1 MDSNDLSPLAGGTL
15 PDPKGR
21 SYLLD
26 TNVLLHDAAC
36 LDAFAAHLPRGMDR
50 GVADNRIL
58 ATALALQSKGSEVI
72 FVSKDIN
79 ARVRAPRWS

>member
-1 MDSNDLSPLAGGTL
+1 
-15 PDPKGR
+15 
-21 SYLLD
+21 
-26 TNVLLHDAAC
+26 
-36 LDAFAAHLPRGMDR
+36 MDR